1 MQLNAHAIFKPLY
14 AHSLSLSPEFCR
26 LKPEL
31 IKISIWIEWIVEER
45 K

>member
-1 MQLNAHAIFKPLY
+1 MQLNAHAIFNSLY
-14 AHSLSLSPEFCR
+14 APEFCR